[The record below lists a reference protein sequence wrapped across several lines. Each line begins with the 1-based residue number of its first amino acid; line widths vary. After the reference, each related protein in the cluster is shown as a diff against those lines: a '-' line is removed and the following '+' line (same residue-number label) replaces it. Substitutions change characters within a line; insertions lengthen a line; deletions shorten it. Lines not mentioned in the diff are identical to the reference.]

1 MGVLP
6 PLLKSFGI
14 GGWQEGPFFLFRSGR
29 SLHWIMGKGE
39 AQERKRTSSGPQSPF
54 LEWKSSLEPRK
65 RGILSLC
72 GAFGSFDIQEGEKR
86 KRKEGGAVKKEKRHH
101 RWWVPLRSP
110 PQQPPPSHRSQE
122 VRTKPALS
130 FPEGPFL
137 HSKGE
142 VGHAKGKTRRGTNEN
157 IVEKV
162 DRRRGR
168 KRDRGGGE
176 KYRAGCRFCS
186 LLRYSFAGGRR
197 GENAATQKGA
207 FRQKCRK
214 GTVLTICHQTPVRSF
229 ARGGDVP
236 FLPDEKERG
245 GVGVGETS

>member
-1 MGVLP
+1 MAGGSFLSFSLG
-6 PLLKSFGI
+6 PLAALD
-14 GGWQEGPFFLFRSGR
+14 
-29 SLHWIMGKGE
+29 HGKGGSSGE
-39 AQERKRTSSGPQSPF
+39 EENLLWASVAVFGMEKQFGAKEEGDSLSLRGFWVFRYPGGRKKGKKRRGSRKERKTA
-54 LEWKSSLEPRK
+54 SSLVGP
-65 RGILSLC
+65 S
-72 GAFGSFDIQEGEKR
+72 
-86 KRKEGGAVKKEKRHH
+86 
-101 RWWVPLRSP
+101 SP

-197 GENAATQKGA
+197 RENAATQKGA
-207 FRQKCRK
+207 SRQKCRK

>member
-1 MGVLP
+1 ME
-6 PLLKSFGI
+6 KQFGARE
-14 GGWQEGPFFLFRSGR
+14 EGDS
-29 SLHWIMGKGE
+29 
-39 AQERKRTSSGPQSPF
+39 
-54 LEWKSSLEPRK
+54 
-65 RGILSLC
+65 LSLW
-72 GAFGSFDIQEGEKR
+72 SFWVFR
-86 KRKEGGAVKKEKRHH
+86 YPGGRKKEKKRGGS
-101 RWWVPLRSP
+101 RKERKTASSLVGPSSP

-130 FPEGPFL
+130 FPVGPFL

-142 VGHAKGKTRRGTNEN
+142 VGHAKGETRRGTNEN
-157 IVEKV
+157 IVAKV
-162 DRRRGR
+162 DRRRER

-214 GTVLTICHQTPVRSF
+214 GTVLTICHQTPFRSF